1 MYTRSIHFQ
10 RFRSLEENINKMTL
24 TNKIELMAPAGS
36 FESLQAA
43 LDNGADSIYFGVEQ
57 LNMRARSTV
66 NFTMDDLQEI
76 ANRCETKNVR
86 SYLTLNTI
94 IYDHDLSVVK
104 TLLNKAKEAN
114 ITAVIASD
122 QAVIAMARSIGME
135 VHISTQL
142 NITNIETI
150 KFYSLFA
157 DTMVLSRELS
167 LRQVKNITAQIEKEE
182 IKGPNGNLVEIE
194 IFGHG
199 ALCMAV
205 SGKCYLSLHSH
216 NSSANR
222 GACKQNCRKKYTVID
237 QETGFEIELDNE
249 YMMSPKDLCT
259 IDFLDQ
265 VIDSGIQ
272 VLKIEGRGRAPEY
285 VATVIKTYREAIDAY
300 YDGTFSEQKITVWI
314 QALETV
320 YNRGFWS
327 GYYLGQELGE
337 WSDIPGSAATQKK
350 VYVGKGTHYFPKA
363 NVGQFKIEAY
373 DIKIGDKIL
382 ITGPSTG
389 AQEMIIN
396 EMFVNDLE
404 AGKATKGDDCTFK
417 MPFRIRMSD
426 KLYKI
431 VEA

>member
-1 MYTRSIHFQ
+1 MT
-10 RFRSLEENINKMTL
+10 INNT
-24 TNKIELMAPAGS
+24 IELMAPAGS

-76 ANRCETKNVR
+76 AVRCATKNVR

-122 QAVIAMARSIGME
+122 QAVIAMARTIGME

-142 NITNIETI
+142 NVTNIETI

-167 LRQVKNITAQIEKEE
+167 LRQVKSITDQIEKEQ

-237 QETGFEIELDNE
+237 QETGFEIEVDNE
-249 YMMSPKDLCT
+249 YLMSPKDLCT
-259 IDFLDQ
+259 LDFLDQ

-285 VATVIKTYREAIDAY
+285 VATVIKTYREAIDSY
-300 YDGTFSEQKITVWI
+300 YDGTFSNDKTAVWME
-314 QALETV
+314 ALNTV

-350 VYVGKGTHYFPKA
+350 VYVGKGTHFFPKA
-363 NVGQFKIEAY
+363 EVGQFKIEAY
-373 DIKIGDKIL
+373 DIKIGDRIL
-382 ITGPSTG
+382 VTGPSTG
-389 AQEMIIN
+389 AQEMVID
-396 EMFVNDLE
+396 EMYVNDIV
-404 AGKATKGDDCTFK
+404 ADKATKGDDCTFK
-417 MPFRIRMSD
+417 LPFRIRMSD

-431 VEA
+431 VEV